1 MANTYIG
8 STKYVSSTARLKRDF
23 GYNGDIA
30 YVIDDLSGKVLS
42 TWTKRNGRW
51 VEADVGGG
59 GSSSDIDKIK
69 EDIVQLTGNITAAQE
84 EILNLSQN
92 LSGLDEKIEKKVT
105 FDTKFNFPTI
115 GDPGILYVDKAANRI
130 YRWDEDDRAYVK
142 LGAEADDADWHNIE
156 IISGGGA

>member
-8 STKYVSSTARLKRDF
+8 STKYVSSAARLTRDF
-23 GYNGDIA
+23 GYNGDTA

-51 VEADVGGG
+51 VEADEGGG
-59 GSSSDIDKIK
+59 GSSADIEKMK
-69 EDIVQLTGNITAAQE
+69 HDIGQLTDDITAAQE
-84 EILNLSQN
+84 EILTISRSMIDLNK
-92 LSGLDEKIEKKVT
+92 KIDNKVT

-115 GDPGILYVDKAANRI
+115 GDPGKLYVDNEANRI

>member
-69 EDIVQLTGNITAAQE
+69 EDIAQLTGDITAAQG
-84 EILNLSQN
+84 EILNLN
-92 LSGLDEKIEKKVT
+92 EKIENKIT

-115 GDPGILYVDKAANRI
+115 GDPRTLYVDKAANRI

-156 IISGGGA
+156 IISGGNA